1 MLLRLQP
8 KRDERAALA
17 FLDLASA
24 LDAGL
29 PAATFGG
36 DPRDG
41 DDMVARALQ
50 RRGAALDPTDD
61 IVLRAAW
68 RAGRPAEALPDHPAR
83 RLEQAA
89 ERGAPKYLE
98 WYGAFALMVTLVWLY
113 LEILLLLAKLND
125 RR

>member
-36 DPRDG
+36 DPKDG
-41 DDMVARALQ
+41 DDMVALALQ

-61 IVLRAAW
+61 IVLRALLAQ
-68 RAGRPAEALPDHPAR
+68 
-83 RLEQAA
+83 RLDLCRFGICGEFVD
-89 ERGAPKYLE
+89 GG
-98 WYGAFALMVTLVWLY
+98 WYSDGSVFH
-113 LEILLLLAKLND
+113 LLLPSGHNYQG
-125 RR
+125 